1 MDRFFNLTV
10 LLLILLLLY
19 IGAKAEYSADVL
31 TESKSLVHIG
41 AVFDPETVDGVIAE
55 ISINLAI
62 SDFYAIHPN
71 YQTRL
76 YVHFAT
82 AKDLVGTAA
91 AVADLLKNFQVDAI
105 IGPQISAAAPFLV
118 ELGEKAQV
126 PIISTFES
134 NPTLSPSENPYFI
147 RVAQDDSVQVK
158 AIDAVLQKFKWHEVV
173 LVYEDSDYGKGFI
186 SYLID
191 ALQDSDVRVAHL
203 SAIHTPA
210 EDFQIS
216 GELTKLRKMQTRVFI
231 VYMNTALASRLFAL
245 ADKTGMMSKG
255 YAWIITAS
263 LSNSLNILDS
273 EVTDSMEVFALAKSV
288 ERIRQPANPSTVKP
302 DTSEGTTIFAGV
314 RTSSIGPI
322 LRNEIMKTKFKG
334 LSGEFH
340 LVNGQLESPVFEIV
354 NLIGKGRVVGYWTL
368 GKGISQSLDSSRGT
382 NLKRIIWPGD
392 STIAPIGWAIP
403 SLKVGIPV
411 RLGFP
416 EFLNIHEDES
426 SNKKE
431 YSRFCI
437 DVFLAVL
444 DTLEKQ
450 LGLSIKYEFVHFED
464 KNGDMAGTYDD
475 LLNGINRKEF
485 NAVVGDITILANR
498 TDFVDF
504 TLPYTESGVTMLV
517 PAKHDNLKNMWIFL
531 KPWTW
536 DLWLTAFIACIVIAV
551 VIRIMEHRTGNSDYR
566 GSPIRQL
573 GLILMFPFCAMVI
586 PQKEL
591 VVKDCSRFVLVIWL
605 WLAFI
610 LMQSYTANLS
620 SILTVEQLEPTYDDL
635 ERLRREDHFV
645 GFQNGSYIEIF
656 LVQQL
661 NFSRDRIRP
670 FTNYREYNEALFNGS
685 KRGGA
690 SAIFEEIPY
699 IRVFLK
705 KYGSVYT
712 TAGPIYRT
720 DGFGFAFPKDS
731 PLVSHFSKAILSV
744 REHKTKMDEI
754 ERKYFGYKITSPI
767 LPPSISTESSSL
779 RAYNFGG
786 LFIIAGIATFLA
798 LVSSERYVWQK
809 PVALARLYLSSRHP
823 TPIETE
829 ATAPQ
834 QPTSEPNVVEHSLQA
849 AQADDL
855 RSSSQNNEI
864 TSTEDIVE
872 RRMP

>member
-1 MDRFFNLTV
+1 M
-10 LLLILLLLY
+10 
-19 IGAKAEYSADVL
+19 
-31 TESKSLVHIG
+31 
-41 AVFDPETVDGVIAE
+41 
-55 ISINLAI
+55 
-62 SDFYAIHPN
+62 
-71 YQTRL
+71 
-76 YVHFAT
+76 
-82 AKDLVGTAA
+82 
-91 AVADLLKNFQVDAI
+91 
-105 IGPQISAAAPFLV
+105 
-118 ELGEKAQV
+118 
-126 PIISTFES
+126 
-134 NPTLSPSENPYFI
+134 
-147 RVAQDDSVQVK
+147 
-158 AIDAVLQKFKWHEVV
+158 
-173 LVYEDSDYGKGFI
+173 
-186 SYLID
+186 
-191 ALQDSDVRVAHL
+191 
-203 SAIHTPA
+203 SAIHTSA

-245 ADKTGMMSKG
+245 ADKAGMMSKG
-255 YAWIITAS
+255 YAWIITAG
-263 LSNSLNILDS
+263 LSNLLNILDS
-273 EVTDSMEVFALAKSV
+273 EEMEKSTPFNEAKQFGEMLAYDTVCALAKAV

-302 DTSEGTTIFAGV
+302 DTSEGSTLLAGV
-314 RTSSIGPI
+314 GTSSIGPI
-322 LRNEIMKTKFKG
+322 LRNEIMNTKFKG

-354 NLIGKGRVVGYWTL
+354 NVIGKGRVVGYWTL

-392 STIAPIGWAIP
+392 SIKAPIGWAIP
-403 SLKVGIPV
+403 SLNVGIPV

-416 EFLNIHEDES
+416 EFLTIHKDKS
-426 SNKKE
+426 SNKNK
-431 YSRFCI
+431 YSGFCI

-444 DTLEKQ
+444 DTLRKQ
-450 LGLSIKYEFVHFED
+450 LGLSIDYEFVPFED
-464 KNGDMAGTYDD
+464 KNGEMAGTYDD
-475 LLNGINRKEF
+475 LLKGINRKEY

-551 VIRIMEHRTGNSDYR
+551 VIRIMEHRTGNSDFR

-573 GLILMFPFCAMVI
+573 GLILMFPFCAMAI

-591 VVKDCSRFVLVIWL
+591 VVKDSSRFVLVIWL

-620 SILTVEQLEPTYDDL
+620 SILTVEQLEPIYDDL
-635 ERLRREDHFV
+635 EKLRTEDHFV
-645 GFQNGSYIEIF
+645 GFQNGSYVEKF
-656 LVQQL
+656 LVQRL
-661 NFSRDRIRP
+661 NFSRNRIRP
-670 FTNYREYNEALFNGS
+670 FTNYQEYDEALLKGS
-685 KRGGA
+685 KGGGA
-690 SAIFEEIPY
+690 SVIFEEIPY
-699 IRVFLK
+699 IRVFLQ
-705 KYGSVYT
+705 KYGSKYT

-731 PLVSHFSKAILSV
+731 PFVSHFSKAILSV

-754 ERKYFGYKITSPI
+754 EKKYFGHKITSPI

-798 LVSSERYVWQK
+798 LICSERYIWQK
-809 PVALARLYLSSRHP
+809 PVALARLHLSCRHP
-823 TPIETE
+823 ASNETE
-829 ATAPQ
+829 SPAPQ
-834 QPTSEPNVVEHSLQA
+834 QQTEHGVGEHSLQA
-849 AQADDL
+849 DQADDR

-864 TSTEDIVE
+864 TSTEDSTAENAVGQ
-872 RRMP
+872 

>member
-91 AVADLLKNFQVDAI
+91 A
-105 IGPQISAAAPFLV
+105 
-118 ELGEKAQV
+118 
-126 PIISTFES
+126 
-134 NPTLSPSENPYFI
+134 
-147 RVAQDDSVQVK
+147 
-158 AIDAVLQKFKWHEVV
+158 
-173 LVYEDSDYGKGFI
+173 
-186 SYLID
+186 
-191 ALQDSDVRVAHL
+191 
-203 SAIHTPA
+203 
-210 EDFQIS
+210 
-216 GELTKLRKMQTRVFI
+216 
-231 VYMNTALASRLFAL
+231 
-245 ADKTGMMSKG
+245 
-255 YAWIITAS
+255 
-263 LSNSLNILDS
+263 
-273 EVTDSMEVFALAKSV
+273 
-288 ERIRQPANPSTVKP
+288 
-302 DTSEGTTIFAGV
+302 
-314 RTSSIGPI
+314 
-322 LRNEIMKTKFKG
+322 
-334 LSGEFH
+334 
-340 LVNGQLESPVFEIV
+340 
-354 NLIGKGRVVGYWTL
+354 
-368 GKGISQSLDSSRGT
+368 
-382 NLKRIIWPGD
+382 
-392 STIAPIGWAIP
+392 
-403 SLKVGIPV
+403 
-411 RLGFP
+411 
-416 EFLNIHEDES
+416 
-426 SNKKE
+426 
-431 YSRFCI
+431 
-437 DVFLAVL
+437 
-444 DTLEKQ
+444 
-450 LGLSIKYEFVHFED
+450 GLSIKYEFVHFED
-464 KNGDMAGTYDD
+464 KNGEMAGTYDD
-475 LLNGINRKEF
+475 LLNGINRKEL

-498 TDFVDF
+498 IDFVDF
-504 TLPYTESGVTMLV
+504 TLPYTESGLTMLV

-536 DLWLTAFIACIVIAV
+536 DLWLTAFSACIVIAV
-551 VIRIMEHRTGNSDYR
+551 VTRIMEHRTGNSDYR
-566 GSPIRQL
+566 GSPRRQL

-586 PQKEL
+586 PQIK
-591 VVKDCSRFVLVIWL
+591 
-605 WLAFI
+605 
-610 LMQSYTANLS
+610 
-620 SILTVEQLEPTYDDL
+620 QLEPTYDDL
-635 ERLRREDHFV
+635 EKLRREDHFV

-720 DGFGFAFPKDS
+720 DGFGF
-731 PLVSHFSKAILSV
+731 
-744 REHKTKMDEI
+744 
-754 ERKYFGYKITSPI
+754 
-767 LPPSISTESSSL
+767 
-779 RAYNFGG
+779 
-786 LFIIAGIATFLA
+786 
-798 LVSSERYVWQK
+798 K

-823 TPIETE
+823 APNETE
-829 ATAPQ
+829 STAPQ
-834 QPTSEPNVVEHSLQA
+834 QPATEPSVVEHSLQA

-872 RRMP
+872 QRMP